1 MLLLFKL
8 NGGWKLFFDFLEKI
22 TSFVCLLESGLIC
35 IFYWKA
41 HFLIFSWPE
50 FNSFADISISWTFE
64 KREVSS
70 AKILNIDVISS
81 GTHLW
86 KSKIKEALILTHVV
100 PQNLFFSTQIFN
112 HIRLLFV
119 HDYEG
124 NPQVRQVIHLQ
135 PHMHATW
142 MKNHYSRL

>member
-1 MLLLFKL
+1 MNL
-8 NGGWKLFFDFLEKI
+8 NFW
-22 TSFVCLLESGLIC
+22 T
-35 IFYWKA
+35 
-41 HFLIFSWPE
+41 
-50 FNSFADISISWTFE
+50 SWTFE

-70 AKILNIDVISS
+70 AKILNMDVISS

-86 KSKIKEALILTHVV
+86 KSKIKEVLILMHVV

-112 HIRLLFV
+112 HTRLLFV

-135 PHMHATW
+135 PHIHAAW
-142 MKNHYSRL
+142 MKTTIPDFNINSFWDVKKYTSHISNWIVIKCYLYFMYIFHESTWTIINYQVENLIVKK